1 LAYAGRN
8 LSTQDLD
15 NPDHIQPTQQESSQQ
30 QSQQSNEGLCNV
42 SSPSQGMLVSMQ
54 EQVQQA
60 QMQQRRP
67 PATTWNQDMHNL
79 VAGRTTQK
87 AQQQPIQQG
96 RPPDY
101 KITIPALLPGPRCLT
116 YASIATDQTTAP
128 HRAAGLGVLI
138 INTQTNQT
146 QTITIQGS
154 IDNV

>member
-1 LAYAGRN
+1 M
-8 LSTQDLD
+8 STQDLD

-67 PATTWNQDMHNL
+67 PANHS
-79 VAGRTTQK
+79 AKTTQK

-116 YASIATDQTTAP
+116 DASIATDQTTAP